1 LDCDNVGGDCTD
13 NRVGTGPMKFQRA
26 TKKAAKLRAAVYGP
40 SGSGKTFSSL
50 RIATGLADNGRI
62 AVIDT
67 ERGSASK
74 YADRFDFDV
83 LDLER
88 HDVDAYVAAIRAASG
103 AGYSVLII
111 DSLSHAWQSLLE
123 QVDKLAKS
131 KYRGNSWSAWSEGTP
146 RHKALIDALLSYPG
160 HVIVTMRSKTE
171 WATSDAGGGKSKP
184 TKVGLAPEQR
194 AGVEYEFDLLLE
206 LSVEHVAT
214 VSKDRTGRYQDQIID
229 RPGED
234 LGRDLLDWLGSGVA
248 PAPAPEIID
257 VAAGDPDLEPE
268 SAPEPQ
274 ASEPQTQPT
283 LEGVIAAIEAA
294 ADESALAKVA
304 GPASKLSKEE
314 RAEARAAFRK
324 RAAALKAAAQKP
336 QPEPPWDTVAA
347 SADAENVW
355 RMREPGEEG

>member
-1 LDCDNVGGDCTD
+1 
-13 NRVGTGPMKFQRA
+13 MKFQRA

-248 PAPAPEIID
+248 PAPAPDVLD
-257 VAAGDPDLEPE
+257 VAAGDPELEPE
-268 SAPEPQ
+268 SAPETT
-274 ASEPQTQPT
+274 ASEPQPQPQPT
-283 LEGVIAAIEAA
+283 LESVLAAIEAA

-304 GPASKLSKEE
+304 GPAAKLSLEE
-314 RAEARAAFRK
+314 RAEARIAFRK
-324 RAAALKAAAQKP
+324 RAAELKAAALKAAAAQA
-336 QPEPPWDTVAA
+336 QTEPPWDTVAA
-347 SADAENVW
+347 DVSSESGW